1 MSNDSV
7 PLVDDK
13 SMATLCDDDDGLDK
27 SKPVTALVASY
38 PLPPPAALLAQGSFE
53 FGRGY
58 NLISLE
64 FVFNLFE
71 IELSL
76 CARLTP
82 GFTSDAELP
91 EDAPGL
97 VWLSLLISVVG
108 FMVTSLDL
116 RCPEVL
122 AAAGRTG

>member
-38 PLPPPAALLAQGSFE
+38 PLPPAALLAQGSFE

-64 FVFNLFE
+64 FVFNLLE

-82 GFTSDAELP
+82 GFTSDAGLL
-91 EDAPGL
+91 EDVPSRA
-97 VWLSLLISVVG
+97 WLSLLISVVG
-108 FMVTSLDL
+108 FMVTSLDV